1 MSVSLKRRVEALEA
15 ALGSDDVTHGEIVGW
30 SMRQGPYDAETQRQY
45 EDFNQ
50 RLEASRLGRLIQEGA
65 SGSGHASEPRRPAMA
80 PEPEQPPASSVGPA
94 NGLSLEQPVTRS
106 DRTEEGRRRA
116 SARAPQA

>member
-15 ALGSDDVTHGEIVGW
+15 ALGSDDVTHEEIVGW
-30 SMRQGPYDAETQRQY
+30 SMRRGSYDAETQRQY

-65 SGSGHASEPRRPAMA
+65 SGSGHASEPRRLLWTPLSRNSRQQA
-80 PEPEQPPASSVGPA
+80 P
-94 NGLSLEQPVTRS
+94 
-106 DRTEEGRRRA
+106 
-116 SARAPQA
+116 

>member
-15 ALGSDDVTHGEIVGW
+15 ALGSDDVTHEEIVGW
-30 SMRQGPYDAETQRQY
+30 SMRRGSYDAETQRQY

-65 SGSGHASEPRRPAMA
+65 SGSWACFGGM
-80 PEPEQPPASSVGPA
+80 
-94 NGLSLEQPVTRS
+94 
-106 DRTEEGRRRA
+106 
-116 SARAPQA
+116 

>member
-15 ALGSDDVTHGEIVGW
+15 ALGSDDVTHEEIVGW

-65 SGSGHASEPRRPAMA
+65 SGSGHASEPRRRGRNSRQQA
-80 PEPEQPPASSVGPA
+80 P
-94 NGLSLEQPVTRS
+94 
-106 DRTEEGRRRA
+106 
-116 SARAPQA
+116 